1 MRSLIIAEKPELVE
15 RLRLR
20 LTAAVRKSAASYVS
34 RMSLSPGH
42 TDTFCACVNR
52 MSMMGNIK
60 NGKKRIFRSALKTGS
75 WVPDGNKKDR
85 VEQIMALMQ
94 ECDQIIHAGDPDD
107 EGQFLIDEILDY
119 AQNEKPVNGI
129 YQ

>member
-1 MRSLIIAEKPELVE
+1 
-15 RLRLR
+15 
-20 LTAAVRKSAASYVS
+20 
-34 RMSLSPGH
+34 
-42 TDTFCACVNR
+42 
-52 MSMMGNIK
+52 MMGNIK
-60 NGKKRIFRSALKTGS
+60 NWKKEDLPICFENWKL
-75 WVPDGNKKDR
+75 VPDGNKKDR

-119 AQNEKPVNGI
+119 AQNEKPVQTGI